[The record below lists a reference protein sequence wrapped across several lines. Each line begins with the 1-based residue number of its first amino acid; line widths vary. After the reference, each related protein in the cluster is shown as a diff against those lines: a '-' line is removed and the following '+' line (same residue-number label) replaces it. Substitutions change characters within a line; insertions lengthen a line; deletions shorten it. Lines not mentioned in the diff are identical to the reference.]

1 MRHATLR
8 FGFAPALL
16 VGVVGVVGGCSSAS
30 RDSGPKV
37 PPLGSKAPDFTLPD
51 AHKGNVTLSELMKK
65 GPVLIVFHLG
75 YSCPR
80 CVSHLRELA
89 LRKAEFD
96 EYGTQIVAI
105 GPDSV
110 DDTQQS
116 IEAYGDF
123 PFPML
128 CDPELKVYHAY
139 GLQAGPDTIYHGVF
153 IVDPHDVVRMGAKST
168 HPIEDYAS
176 MLKCVEKVDSEN

>member
-1 MRHATLR
+1 M
-8 FGFAPALL
+8 
-16 VGVVGVVGGCSSAS
+16 GGCSSAS
-30 RDSGPKV
+30 RESEPKV

-51 AHKGNVTLSELMKK
+51 AHGGNVRLSELMKK

-89 LRKAEFD
+89 VRKAEFD
-96 EYGTQIVAI
+96 KYRTQIVAI

-110 DDTQQS
+110 EDTKQS

-128 CDPELKVYHAY
+128 CDPDMKVYREY
-139 GLQAGPDTIYHGVF
+139 GLLTGSDTIFHGLF
-153 IVDPHDVVRMGAKST
+153 IIDSHDVVRMGAKST
-168 HPIEDYAS
+168 HPIEQFDT
-176 MLKCVEKVDSEN
+176 MLKCLQKVDSEGE